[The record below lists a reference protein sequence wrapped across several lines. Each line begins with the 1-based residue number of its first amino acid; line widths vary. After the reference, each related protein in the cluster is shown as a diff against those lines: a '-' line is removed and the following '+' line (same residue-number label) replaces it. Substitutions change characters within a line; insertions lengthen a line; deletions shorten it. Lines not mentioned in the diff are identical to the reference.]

1 MASQLAHTDDPDGET
16 PAEPWAMLLSESAKS
31 YKAFCVFRD
40 LPPGSRT
47 LVAAYREVTGRSV
60 ARPPGRWSEW
70 SRRNDWVRRANAW
83 DDFQDARARTVA
95 LEARANDLHA
105 MRDAGG
111 ALLEGGLRRLQ
122 WLLEHSPEKVSAT
135 AAVRAV
141 EVGHLILRDAVVL
154 PVPRGDAATS
164 GLVDDLVETYGALA
178 LSGDREAAKVV
189 LAAAERKAAAEGTDA
204 PQRHVGVV
212 ATLQEV
218 LGGWSPD
225 DIPAHLQA
233 QIVAHLESQEA
244 IDAPEAPE

>member
-31 YKAFCVFRD
+31 YNAFCVFRD
-40 LPPGSRT
+40 LPPGIRT
-47 LVAAYREVTGRSV
+47 VGAAYRQVTGRSV

-70 SRRNDWVRRANAW
+70 SRKNHWVRRAKVW

-95 LEARANDLHA
+95 LEARANDLSG

-122 WLLEHSPEKVSAT
+122 YLLEHSPEKVSAT

-141 EVGHLILRDAVVL
+141 EVGHAILRDAVVL
-154 PVPRGDAATS
+154 PVPRSDAATG
-164 GLVDDLVETYGALA
+164 GLVDDLVETYGSLA
-178 LSGDREAAKVV
+178 LIGDREAAKVV
-189 LAAAERKAAAEGTDA
+189 LAAAERKAQAEGTDA
-204 PQRHVGVV
+204 PQRHVGIV

-218 LGGWSPD
+218 LGGGSPD
-225 DIPAHLQA
+225 DLPATLQA
-233 QIVAHLESQEA
+233 QLIDFYRSQDT
-244 IDAPEAPE
+244 IDAVGDE